1 MKKPPKQNDL
11 PCDCLTISVLQLVL
25 PMFIFVHKPFKLGQ
39 VPVNQGQLSTDQW
52 CPLLYNE
59 LVHYENKVILN

>member
-1 MKKPPKQNDL
+1 MKNPPKQNDL

-39 VPVNQGQLSTDQW
+39 VPACEPRSIVN
-52 CPLLYNE
+52 
-59 LVHYENKVILN
+59 